1 LDVTFTERPIDDPE
15 IRCPNISRARSM
27 LGWEPRIPLTEAFS
41 ERSNGP
47 RRHGEAEHGGHQTIL
62 KDDHIWT
69 LTETDQGPL

>member
-1 LDVTFTERPIDDPE
+1 
-15 IRCPNISRARSM
+15 M

-47 RRHGEAEHGGHQTIL
+47 RRHGETEHGEHQTIL

-69 LTETDQGPL
+69 LTETDQGPLRLEPCGASGGQSGSSSLRFPQPRA